1 MTPPEQS
8 SSTHARMTIEVD
20 PQIGAAGV
28 STVLR
33 VILPPKG
40 ALAEEMCRSPACAE
54 PYRAGRVSLR
64 SAPPPLLPNAIK
76 AAWAQ
81 LHILRRVADCLVSQ
95 VELDFAQVA
104 AFISE
109 CEPGSMPQLVG
120 VHIWQPGF
128 GAHTL

>member
-1 MTPPEQS
+1 MGMKTS
-8 SSTHARMTIEVD
+8 S
-20 PQIGAAGV
+20 GAPNPTEPV
-28 STVLR
+28 
-33 VILPPKG
+33 
-40 ALAEEMCRSPACAE
+40 ACPREA
-54 PYRAGRVSLR
+54 
-64 SAPPPLLPNAIK
+64 PLLPNAIK